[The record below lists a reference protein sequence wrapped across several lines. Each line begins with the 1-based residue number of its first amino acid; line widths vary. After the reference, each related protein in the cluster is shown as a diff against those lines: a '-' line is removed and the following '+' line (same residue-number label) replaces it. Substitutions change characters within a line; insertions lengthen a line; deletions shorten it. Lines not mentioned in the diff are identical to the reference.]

1 MDNTNL
7 EELIEKAMQKYLED
21 KYIFIATSRNE
32 YLQAVHAIDYF
43 LVLFDLENK
52 LRSEIKW
59 NQSLDPKVKE
69 GYSQARE
76 WLYEIMNEYRIS
88 FDDLE

>member
-43 LVLFDLENK
+43 LVLFNLEEQ
-52 LRSEIKW
+52 LRSEVKW
-59 NQSLDPKVKE
+59 NESLDPKIKE
-69 GYSQARE
+69 AYLQVRT
-76 WLYEIMNEYRIS
+76 WLYEIMNDYRIS
-88 FDDLE
+88 FNDLE